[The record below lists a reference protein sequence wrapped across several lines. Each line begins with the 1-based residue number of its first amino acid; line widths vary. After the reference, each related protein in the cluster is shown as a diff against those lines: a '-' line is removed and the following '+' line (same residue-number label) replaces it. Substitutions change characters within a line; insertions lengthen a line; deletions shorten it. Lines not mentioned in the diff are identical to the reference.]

1 MTGQRADEQDQRTE
15 EAARELLTG
24 VSLLGMR
31 LRSLARYR
39 EVSAA
44 GLGLLYRL
52 HRYGPLGPTALA
64 EYANRAP
71 QTLTRVLA
79 ALEADHLIARHP
91 DPTDARRSLIE
102 ITTPGRRVLLRD
114 AGERAGWLADALTA
128 DCTEAERDL
137 LRTAGRLMAR
147 LAERDLPR
155 KAGDAARSGDL
166 H

>member
-31 LRSLARYR
+31 LRSLARDR

-91 DPTDARRSLIE
+91 DPTDAR
-102 ITTPGRRVLLRD
+102 PAGAAAGR
-114 AGERAGWLADALTA
+114 GG
-128 DCTEAERDL
+128 
-137 LRTAGRLMAR
+137 AGRLAGRRADRRLHRGRTGPAAHRRPADGPPRRAR
-147 LAERDLPR
+147 PAPE
-155 KAGDAARSGDL
+155 GG
-166 H
+166 